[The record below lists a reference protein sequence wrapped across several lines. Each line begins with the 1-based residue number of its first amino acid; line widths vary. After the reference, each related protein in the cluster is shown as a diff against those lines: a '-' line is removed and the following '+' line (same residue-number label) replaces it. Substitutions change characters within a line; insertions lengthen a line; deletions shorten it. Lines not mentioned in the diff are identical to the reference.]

1 MKRTMNGQQ
10 VVEFQDD
17 THATGVCYALA
28 YLVNEV
34 DGVDKITI
42 HGIRYV
48 DKYMKQDGRW
58 LIAEREQYFVFFDT
72 RVIGKSALL

>member
-1 MKRTMNGQQ
+1 MNGQQ

-17 THATGVCYALA
+17 THATGVYYALA

-34 DGVDKITI
+34 DGVDKITV
-42 HGIRYV
+42 HGIRYF

-72 RVIGKSALL
+72 RVIGK